1 MIEQG
6 QGCVAGLTQRVGRAH
21 LFRAGIQTR
30 CTIATPIRT
39 IVGCIISR
47 RKICRPNFLSR
58 LMEATSSRRLLS
70 LTINSGH
77 EMTRMPILRTS
88 IFASLERPRSSERHV
103 CAYDALIDNSNLALK
118 TSPANPRL
126 LIQAS
131 CGRAKR
137 KIFRR
142 LAGFLCWRQ
151 RANTKGWGCATGTCT
166 QRLRGPLGALRGT
179 HATSAAPRY
188 SLGTFLEKSCSAFS

>member
-1 MIEQG
+1 MR
-6 QGCVAGLTQRVGRAH
+6 LTQRVGRAKM
-21 LFRAGIQTR
+21 FRGGIHTR

-39 IVGCIISR
+39 IVGCTISR
-47 RKICRPNFLSR
+47 RKICRPTFLGR
-58 LMEATSSRRLLS
+58 LMEVTALRRLLS
-70 LTINSGH
+70 LTIKSGH

-88 IFASLERPRSSERHV
+88 ILSSLERPRSSERHV

-137 KIFRR
+137 KIFSR
-142 LAGFLCWRQ
+142 LAGFLCWPL
-151 RANTKGWGCATGTCT
+151 ATKG
-166 QRLRGPLGALRGT
+166 Q
-179 HATSAAPRY
+179 H
-188 SLGTFLEKSCSAFS
+188 